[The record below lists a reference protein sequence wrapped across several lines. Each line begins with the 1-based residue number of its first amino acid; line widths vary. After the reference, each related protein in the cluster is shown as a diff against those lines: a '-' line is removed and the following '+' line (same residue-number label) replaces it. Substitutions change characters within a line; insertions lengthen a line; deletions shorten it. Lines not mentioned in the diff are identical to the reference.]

1 MKKFISIL
9 LVALMAMGA
18 EAQVTGNV
26 RLGGGTIGS
35 VDGRFGIAALALE
48 ANISFGANRRGV
60 FSPSLLL
67 GSQFKTKDS
76 ESNAFVI
83 PLHLGYKFVI
93 GDGAMFIP
101 KIGPAA
107 GICCDNF
114 VLGPSVELAFEVKHF
129 VIAGNGFYGF
139 GDERGNGFLLTLGYK
154 F

>member
-9 LVALMAMGA
+9 LVALMAIGA

-35 VDGRFGIAALALE
+35 FFDGRFGIAALALE
-48 ANISFGANRRGV
+48 ANIPFGANRRGV

-67 GSQFKTKDS
+67 GSQFKDS
-76 ESNAFVI
+76 ESNTFVV

-93 GDGAMFIP
+93 GEGAMFIP

-107 GICCDNF
+107 GFCYETF
-114 VLGPSVELAFEVKHF
+114 VLGPSVELAFEIKHF
-129 VIAGNGFYGF
+129 VIAGNGFYGL
-139 GDERGNGFLLTLGYK
+139 GGENGNGFLLTLGYK